1 MTKRFLNVLAV
12 ASVVA
17 VLSPL
22 FVSIQAAEVKCAIPF
37 TFTVNGTTLP
47 AGTYTLSSENNAMVI
62 RSQSRTAIVL
72 SNRMESR
79 TAKDIKAV
87 FLKVG
92 DQYFLSEVWMG
103 GGNGRELPK
112 PKTNIE
118 KLGANTPIERV
129 VIHAM

>member
-22 FVSIQAAEVKCAIPF
+22 FVPIQAAEVKCAIPF

-47 AGTYTLSSENNAMVI
+47 AGTYTLSVENNAMVL
-62 RSQSRTAIVL
+62 RSISRTTIVL
-72 SNRMESR
+72 SNRMESL
-79 TAKDIKAV
+79 TDKDVKAV

-92 DQYFLSEVWMG
+92 KQYILREVWMG
-103 GGNGRELPK
+103 AGYGRELPK
-112 PKTNIE
+112 AKNIE
-118 KLGANTPIERV
+118 KLAANTPVKRV
-129 VIHAM
+129 VIYAM

>member
-79 TAKDIKAV
+79 TAKDMKAV

-118 KLGANTPIERV
+118 KLGANTPVERV
-129 VIHAM
+129 VINAM